1 MVTGAG
7 ARSAFEDHVVAG
19 GQSETNIFTDEVL
32 AVVLFYRGNS
42 KFLLNIRN
50 RYFSGSYHQAVL
62 LLTLKEL

>member
-42 KFLLNIRN
+42 KFLLQ
-50 RYFSGSYHQAVL
+50 Y
-62 LLTLKEL
+62 EE